1 MKELV
6 ICLCFLIVSCNN
18 YKKPVIPEN
27 LISKDKMV
35 AIIVDMTLLS
45 SAKGSNKIIL
55 EANGVLP
62 QEYVYKKHNI
72 DSVQFALSNEYYA
85 FNIDDYESIYN
96 EVSDSLTKLKTHYK
110 KIEEEELKAKRIA
123 DSIRRANKIKTPLD
137 TTKLTRSLNKI
148 NRTKPKLTKPL
159 VKTPDTLQ

>member
-1 MKELV
+1 MKGLV
-6 ICLCFLIVSCNN
+6 ICICLLIVSCNN
-18 YKKPVIPEN
+18 FKKPDRPKN
-27 LISKDKMV
+27 LISKDQMV

-85 FNIDDYESIYN
+85 FDIDKYESIYEN
-96 EVSDSLTKLKTHYK
+96 VSDSLTKLKAYYK
-110 KIEEEELKAKRIA
+110 KIEDEELKDKRIA

-137 TTKLTRSLNKI
+137 TTKSTGSLNKI
-148 NRTKPKLTKPL
+148 NRTKPKFTKPL
-159 VKTPDTLQ
+159 VKKADTLQ